1 MHRRA
6 TILFSLKT
14 TLPVFLGYSAIGLAF
29 GLLLQRS
36 GFPWYLATIMS
47 VLIYAG
53 AAQFLAVGMFTGGA
67 GLVSIAVA
75 TLLVNARHMVYGLS
89 MLDRFSDAG
98 RAKPYLVFALTD
110 ETYAVL
116 TSTRIPPDVD
126 RRRAMLYISALD
138 QSYWVLASTF
148 GALAGTFVPIDTQGL
163 EFALN
168 ALFMVLLIE
177 QWKIARSKLPFVIAG
192 LCTLAAYLLA
202 GPENMLIAAIVA
214 SIVVLLLLRRRLPE
228 EAID

>member
-1 MHRRA
+1 
-6 TILFSLKT
+6 
-14 TLPVFLGYSAIGLAF
+14 
-29 GLLLQRS
+29 
-36 GFPWYLATIMS
+36 MS